1 MNHEPEQLK
10 IPNSVTKPPFPE
22 HFASKACGNIYVIKY
37 QKELEKE
44 RERER
49 ARASESVDETTGT
62 SEENMLPRP
71 CRTSLCGN
79 MIYLRI
85 CKPSLQARELR
96 TPPSNK
102 NYPPNPK
109 LTLPPAPTHRYT
121 HTYTK
126 SRLSLLMHVL
136 VFSIQLCGKVSPR
149 RRRTRV
155 CIPHLN
161 PKGSK

>member
-44 RERER
+44 RERDS
-49 ARASESVDETTGT
+49 ASERE
-62 SEENMLPRP
+62 
-71 CRTSLCGN
+71 CRRNHWHFRRKHAAASMSNITVRQHDLF
-79 MIYLRI
+79 
-85 CKPSLQARELR
+85 KDLQAIASSTGASN
-96 TPPSNK
+96 TPVK
-102 NYPPNPK
+102 QKLPPNPK